1 MPLST
6 GLIFTSTGQNEYSRI
21 IEAVKMISNHFTV
34 LFVLL
39 ILSLSARANDFSL
52 IQLMNALASQ
62 PRLMANF
69 KEEKYDNFL
78 EIPLVSTGQVS
89 FTAPGYLEKIIKK
102 PSLQSFILDGDKI
115 TISIRGK
122 ESKTYSVDQR
132 PEIRAFTESFRSTLS
147 GDRETLEKYY
157 DVKLTGQFNQ
167 WELQLK
173 PINKDMSKSIE
184 TILFTGHQNQIHQI
198 TTSYRNGD
206 KSVMSFFSMEKPDV
220 GNE

>member
-1 MPLST
+1 M
-6 GLIFTSTGQNEYSRI
+6 I
-21 IEAVKMISNHFTV
+21 KMISNHFT
-34 LFVLL
+34 LFLVLL
-39 ILSLSARANDFSL
+39 IISLSARANDFSL
-52 IQLMNALASQ
+52 TQLMNALSSQ
-62 PRLMANF
+62 PRLMAKF

-78 EIPLVSTGQVS
+78 EIPLISTGQVS
-89 FTAPGYLEKIIKK
+89 FTAPDYLNKTINK

-157 DVKLTGQFNQ
+157 DVRLTGHFNQ

-173 PINKDMSKSIE
+173 PIKKDMSKFIK
-184 TILFTGHQNQIHQI
+184 TILFTGHQNQILQI
-198 TTSYRNGD
+198 TTHYRNGNY
-206 KSVMSFFSMEKPDV
+206 SVMSFFSMEMPDA